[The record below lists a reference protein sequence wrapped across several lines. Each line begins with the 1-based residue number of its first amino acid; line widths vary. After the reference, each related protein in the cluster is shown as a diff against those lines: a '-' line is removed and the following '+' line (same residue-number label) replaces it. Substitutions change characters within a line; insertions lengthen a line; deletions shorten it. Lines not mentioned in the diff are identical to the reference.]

1 MFISIVLNAEYMDIA
16 SRTKWY
22 LKNLLHCKQNGW
34 ILITHE
40 YMRIHFDELQKEVTK
55 SLFDSWEME
64 PFELQDLNDVEQY
77 FVPDELFDDLEKYYG
92 SRSEMLFALNSPVE
106 TVLDEC
112 MSGIFERIKQKHP
125 QEEINGIFN
134 SLESFECVR
143 SISRKWNIPLFNY
156 SFSAI
161 RKPHGY
167 RQTLYHVN
175 RDRFWTAEECES
187 RWHKFEKELKD
198 SHVPI
203 FTNQEIIAIIG
214 KERTLPLLQLMD
226 SSPKYE
232 MGVCCECYALLP
244 QVFEEHPY
252 TDDDIFYECKKIYG
266 KEKMKVRSH
275 SLHLDEIQV
284 DRSEVRND
292 PAAFLLSCKRLAA
305 VQSQILLKALLWKRT
320 AVMKKDTLAFSFL
333 CAKEVDMIS
342 HGNLEGLNYYIFG
355 YLIPAELMFSDKY
368 WQWRLTNPSELEIYQ
383 CHLDYLLSSH
393 HIEKE
398 KILSL
403 SGKQRLTYLLATR
416 GCDKQLI
423 TALTDVH
430 PVVEQVNWDVASSRF
445 DVYVGNKSKTYW
457 RIDRENAD
465 KSLSTHL
472 VVDVENATKVE
483 FYPLDD
489 VAGFAKLNTV
499 MINGKELKLDIQMT
513 EYQYMQKDKGC
524 FVICFNRPINGL
536 LNLEC
541 VWSYK
546 KISDYLNN

>member
-1 MFISIVLNAEYMDIA
+1 
-16 SRTKWY
+16 
-22 LKNLLHCKQNGW
+22 
-34 ILITHE
+34 
-40 YMRIHFDELQKEVTK
+40 
-55 SLFDSWEME
+55 
-64 PFELQDLNDVEQY
+64 
-77 FVPDELFDDLEKYYG
+77 
-92 SRSEMLFALNSPVE
+92 MLFALNSPVE

-156 SFSAI
+156 SFSAV

-244 QVFEEHPY
+244 QVFNNDPY
-252 TDDDIFYECKKIYG
+252 TDDDIFYECKKIFG
-266 KEKMKVRSH
+266 KDKMKVRSH

-284 DRSEVRND
+284 DRTEVRND

-320 AVMKKDTLAFSFL
+320 AVMKKDTLAFAFL
-333 CAKEVDMIS
+333 CAKDVETVLQD
-342 HGNLEGLNYYIFG
+342 NLEGLNYMQQELNELLNQSNI
-355 YLIPAELMFSDKY
+355 YLNNS
-368 WQWRLTNPSELEIYQ
+368 R
-383 CHLDYLLSSH
+383 
-393 HIEKE
+393 KE
-398 KILSL
+398 N
-403 SGKQRLTYLLATR
+403 
-416 GCDKQLI
+416 KQL
-423 TALTDVH
+423 
-430 PVVEQVNWDVASSRF
+430 
-445 DVYVGNKSKTYW
+445 KK
-457 RIDRENAD
+457 RI
-465 KSLSTHL
+465 
-472 VVDVENATKVE
+472 
-483 FYPLDD
+483 
-489 VAGFAKLNTV
+489 
-499 MINGKELKLDIQMT
+499 
-513 EYQYMQKDKGC
+513 
-524 FVICFNRPINGL
+524 
-536 LNLEC
+536 LNLEK
-541 VWSYK
+541 SINMISRNNLS
-546 KISDYLNN
+546 KITESKYLLTYNNNNNRDLNI

>member
-244 QVFEEHPY
+244 QVFNNDPY
-252 TDDDIFYECKKIYG
+252 TDDDIFYECKKIFG
-266 KEKMKVRSH
+266 KDKLKVRSH

-284 DRSEVRND
+284 DRTEVRND

-320 AVMKKDTLAFSFL
+320 AVMKKDTLAFAFL
-333 CAKEVDMIS
+333 CAKDVETVLQD
-342 HGNLEGLNYYIFG
+342 NLEGLNYYIFG

-398 KILSL
+398 KIQSL
-403 SGKQRLTYLLATR
+403 KGKERLKYLLVAR
-416 GCDKQLI
+416 GCDNQLI
-423 TALTDVH
+423 TALMGDSIVNH
-430 PVVEQVNWDVASSRF
+430 LNWDVASSRF
-445 DVYVGNKSKTYW
+445 DVYSNNKAKTYW
-457 RIDRENAD
+457 RIDRENTD
-465 KSLSTHL
+465 KSLSTQL
-472 VVDVENATKVE
+472 VVDVENADKVD

-489 VAGFAKLNTV
+489 VAGFAKLHRV
-499 MINGKELKLDIQMT
+499 RLNGRELKLGSQMT
-513 EYQYMQKDKGC
+513 EYQFMQKNKGC
-524 FVICFNRPINGL
+524 FEICFDSPIHGL
-536 LNLEC
+536 LSVEC
-541 VWSYK
+541 VWNYK
-546 KISDYLNN
+546 KINEFLNN